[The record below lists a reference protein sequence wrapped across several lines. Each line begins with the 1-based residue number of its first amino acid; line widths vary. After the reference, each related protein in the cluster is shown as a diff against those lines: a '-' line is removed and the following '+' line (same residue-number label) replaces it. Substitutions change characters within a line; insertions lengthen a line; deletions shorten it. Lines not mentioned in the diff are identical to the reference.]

1 MTQLT
6 FGEPVEGQ
14 HLTERCA
21 AYVVIRKAGSVVTVK
36 NREKHFL
43 PGGGFE
49 AGETARETVLRET
62 VEELECRVIID
73 GHIGDAVQYFY
84 SNDDRLYYKMTATFF
99 VGSFDSSAPG
109 ESNARNI
116 FWLPESNLGDSLFHE
131 CHRWAIQEAKNV
143 SKQNLSIGLR

>member
-1 MTQLT
+1 MTQLI

-14 HLTERCA
+14 HLTARRA

-43 PGGGFE
+43 PGGGCE
-49 AGETARETVLRET
+49 TGETARETVLRET
-62 VEELECRVIID
+62 VEELDCKVIID
-73 GHIGDAVQYFY
+73 GHIGEAVQYFY
-84 SNDDRLYYKMTATFF
+84 STDDQLYYKMTATFF

-109 ESNARNI
+109 GSDAGGI

-131 CHRWAIQEAKNV
+131 CHHWAIQEATNV
-143 SKQNLSIGLR
+143 SKQTR